1 MCEEKEMPCAEDPNP
16 WRIFEDNAR
25 VMPKGEFAALV
36 ERAKEDQKPAPAI
49 EPKTKERYWREKM
62 SMPTP
67 RRDWHHSSFP

>member
-1 MCEEKEMPCAEDPNP
+1 MCDEKLVPANEDSNP

-49 EPKTKERYWREKM
+49 EPKTKER
-62 SMPTP
+62 
-67 RRDWHHSSFP
+67 

>member
-1 MCEEKEMPCAEDPNP
+1 MREEKLVPANEDPNP

-49 EPKTKERYWREKM
+49 EPKTKER
-62 SMPTP
+62 
-67 RRDWHHSSFP
+67 